1 MGFSFDADQAEE
13 FSNVLP
19 NGSYPVVITD
29 AEYKPANSNPE
40 NHVISLEMAITE
52 AGSPYDGW
60 KVYDTYNVVNKN
72 EMAER
77 IGHSDLKKL
86 CKAVGVSRFDEPGD
100 LVGCSFLATT
110 KGREY
115 NGKTY
120 TNVVGRD
127 PLPAIEAQKPVSRQ
141 KEAVNSYSNVPQQQR
156 PRQQPRQQM
165 NPSMDDIPF

>member
-1 MGFSFDADQAEE
+1 MFSFDADTTEE
-13 FSNVLP
+13 FQSVLP

-40 NHVISLEMAITE
+40 NHVISMTMALVDP
-52 AGSPYDGW
+52 GSPYDGW
-60 KVYDTYNVVNKN
+60 KIYDTYNVVNKN
-72 EMAER
+72 EMAQR

-86 CKAVGVSRFDEPGD
+86 CSAIGVSRFDEPGD
-100 LVGCSFLATT
+100 LVGCSYLATT

-127 PLPAIEAQKPVSRQ
+127 VLPHAAAKPPEAQPQHQAVPAQAQAVPAQTQARQ
-141 KEAVNSYSNVPQQQR
+141 EVNPA
-156 PRQQPRQQM
+156 
-165 NPSMDDIPF
+165 DIPF